1 MDLHGGNI
9 YRLAREKGIV
19 DILDY
24 SANINPMGIS
34 EKLKKEVANNWELF
48 EKYPDPHYVELR
60 KTLALHNGVDYEN
73 IIVGNGATEVIFLY
87 CKTLK
92 PKKALVVMPT
102 FAEYE
107 RALKT
112 VDCSV
117 DYFELREDE
126 NFIIDKKRLEK
137 ELEKGY
143 DLLVMCN
150 PNNPTGR
157 FVPLHEMKDIIGLTN
172 ASNTNL
178 LLDEA
183 FIEFVEG
190 DYNES
195 VARLEEKNVF
205 IVRALTKFFAIPG
218 VRLGFGICINSSLK
232 KKIEEDREPWTVNT
246 LAEISAK
253 ILLEDEEYIEN
264 SKRWIE
270 VEKDYMYKGLSKGK
284 YITPY
289 KTDTNFILVRLD
301 GGINSSELRDKMID
315 EGIVIRDA
323 SNFPFLGDKYIRL
336 AIKARKTN
344 DIVIERIVRVTDEAR

>member
-9 YRLAREKGIV
+9 YRLAREKGITN
-19 DILDY
+19 ILDY

-60 KTLALHNGVDYEN
+60 KTLAIHNGINYEN

-92 PKKALVVMPT
+92 PKKALIVMPT

-126 NFIIDKKRLEK
+126 NFIIDKKRLET
-137 ELEKGY
+137 ELKKGY

-157 FVPLHEMKDIIGLTN
+157 FIPLNEMKEIIKLTN
-172 ASNTNL
+172 TSNTNL

-218 VRLGFGICINSSLK
+218 VRLGFGICIDSNLK

-253 ILLEDEEYIEN
+253 ILLEDEEYIDE
-264 SKRWIE
+264 SKKWIE
-270 VEKDYMYKGLSKGK
+270 VEKDYMYEGLSKGK
-284 YITPY
+284 YIVPY
-289 KTDTNFILVRLD
+289 KTDTNFILLKLT
-301 GGINSSELRDKMID
+301 GSLTSSILRDKMID